1 MKLEHIETPALVLD
15 LDLME
20 GNMRKMDAMLEGSN
34 IRLRPHY
41 KSNKCT
47 ALAHMQIEAGAKGI
61 TCAKLSEAE
70 DLILSGIEDVLIANQ
85 VVAPAKIA
93 RLAALAKCCHL
104 GVCVDNAQNVT
115 DLQTAAAFQGST
127 LYCLVEYDIGMNRC
141 GVHTKEDVLALAR
154 QITACPNLK
163 FEGIQAYAGN
173 IAHEHDFEKRKAAS
187 EVIKKKL
194 ADLKQYLEDNSI
206 PVKEISGISTGTVQ
220 FHLQNSV
227 YTEIQSGSYLL
238 GDTTYEAVGV
248 NFKHALFV
256 LSSVMHKHDGAI
268 VTDAGLKTVSVDQ
281 NPPVFKGFEQYPVS
295 MSEEHAAIYGENLPM
310 EIGNQLL
317 MIPSHCC
324 TCINIY
330 DWLYFVRDGKVVDK
344 VPINSRGKSI

>member
-20 GNMRKMDAMLEGSN
+20 ANMRKMDAMLEGSS

-47 ALAHMQIEAGAKGI
+47 AIAHMQINAGAKGI

-115 DLQTAAAFQGST
+115 DLQSAAAFQNST
-127 LYCLVEYDIGMNRC
+127 IYCLVEYDIGMNRC
-141 GVHTKEDVLALAR
+141 GVHTKEEVLALAQ

-173 IAHEHDFEKRKAAS
+173 IAHEHDLEKRKAES
-187 EVIKKKL
+187 EIIKKKL
-194 ADLKQYLEDNSI
+194 ADLKQYLEDNDI
-206 PVKEISGISTGTVQ
+206 PVKEISGISTGTVK
-220 FHLQNSV
+220 FHAKDSV
-227 YTEIQSGSYLL
+227 YTEIQSGSYLFS
-238 GDTTYEAVGV
+238 DTTYHAVGID
-248 NFKHALFV
+248 FHHSLFV
-256 LSSVMHKHDGAI
+256 LASVINKHNGAI
-268 VTDAGLKTVSVDQ
+268 ITDAGLKSVSADQ
-281 NPPVFKGFEQYPVS
+281 NPPLFKGYEEYPVA
-295 MSEEHAAIYGENLPM
+295 MSEEHSAIYADLPL
-310 EIGNQLL
+310 EIGDRLL

-324 TCINIY
+324 TEMNLHDFIY
-330 DWLYFVRDGKVVDK
+330 FIRDGKVVDR
-344 VPINSRGKSI
+344 VPINSRGKSL

>member
-173 IAHEHDFEKRKAAS
+173 IAHEHDFEKRKAES

-194 ADLKQYLEDNSI
+194 ADLKHYLEENGI

-220 FHLQNSV
+220 FHAKDSV
-227 YTEIQSGSYLL
+227 YTEIQSGSYLFS
-238 GDTTYEAVGV
+238 DTTYNAVGID
-248 NFKHALFV
+248 FHHSLFV
-256 LSSVMHKHDGAI
+256 LASVINKHNGAI
-268 VTDAGLKTVSVDQ
+268 ITDAGLKSVSADQ
-281 NPPVFKGFEQYPVS
+281 NPPYFKEYEEYPVA
-295 MSEEHAAIYGENLPM
+295 MSEEHSAIYADLPL
-310 EIGNQLL
+310 EIGDRLL

-324 TCINIY
+324 TEMNLHDHIY
-330 DWLYFVRDGKVVDK
+330 FIRNGKVVDR
-344 VPINSRGKSI
+344 VPINSRGKSL